1 MAFCTGPIPVR
12 VALYVKWPFVQARFQ
27 CVLHYTLYGL
37 LYRPD
42 SSANCTKKLFHTWNA
57 IPKSAIWW
65 HHSCSRICFQQIR
78 NAIPTWDA
86 HISPA
91 WPAVLSKP
99 CLHENSKG
107 FLQFTIAI
115 MHVHNWHEHILFQI
129 AQNQQFHKKNYVSQ
143 GASMRDGTAKKI
155 LTLTVHW
162 HSCCQMPVAKQ
173 TSMEKTV
180 IHVSTRIDLHS
191 SMGQLTSET
200 RTCTQLLPDASC
212 KTNFNGNKT
221 VIQLSTR
228 IDLHSSTLSSQLTS
242 ETRTGTQL
250 PVAMQLQNKL
260 QWKHLSSM
268 YLLALICIHPIYL
281 STDIWNS
288 NVHTAASCS
297 CKTNFNGKNCHPES
311 RIQLSTHWFAFI
323 HFF

>member
-129 AQNQQFHKKNYVSQ
+129 AQKQQFHKKKSCVPRSIHAWWNS
-143 GASMRDGTAKKI
+143 KKD
-155 LTLTVHW
+155 LDTDCTL
-162 HSCCQMPVAKQ
+162 
-173 TSMEKTV
+173 
-180 IHVSTRIDLHS
+180 
-191 SMGQLTSET
+191 
-200 RTCTQLLPDASC
+200 TQLLPDASC
-212 KTNFNGNKT
+212 KTNFNGKNC
-221 VIQLSTR
+221 
-228 IDLHSSTLSSQLTS
+228 H
-242 ETRTGTQL
+242 
-250 PVAMQLQNKL
+250 P
-260 QWKHLSSM
+260 
-268 YLLALICIHPIYL
+268 CIYSHWFAFIHG

-288 NVHTAASCS
+288 NVYSAAARCQLQN
-297 CKTNFNGKNCHPES
+297 KLKWKQNCHPVIYS
-311 RIQLSTHWFAFI
+311 HWFAFI
-323 HFF
+323 HFI

>member
-1 MAFCTGPIPVR
+1 
-12 VALYVKWPFVQARFQ
+12 
-27 CVLHYTLYGL
+27 
-37 LYRPD
+37 
-42 SSANCTKKLFHTWNA
+42 
-57 IPKSAIWW
+57 
-65 HHSCSRICFQQIR
+65 
-78 NAIPTWDA
+78 
-86 HISPA
+86 
-91 WPAVLSKP
+91 
-99 CLHENSKG
+99 
-107 FLQFTIAI
+107 
-115 MHVHNWHEHILFQI
+115 
-129 AQNQQFHKKNYVSQ
+129 
-143 GASMRDGTAKKI
+143 
-155 LTLTVHW
+155 
-162 HSCCQMPVAKQ
+162 MPVAKQ
-173 TSMEKTV
+173 TSMENTV

-281 STDIWNS
+281 STDI
-288 NVHTAASCS
+288 
-297 CKTNFNGKNCHPES
+297 
-311 RIQLSTHWFAFI
+311 
-323 HFF
+323 